1 MTKRRILWSSFL
13 IALVFTIL
21 DGLVHAFYEP
31 LEIYDYPFHFFWI
44 QSPLVN
50 YAISK
55 LLASSALLFIMFY
68 LFAKTSL
75 SKNKQ
80 YVWIT
85 LILVALLEIRYI
97 FSGHYTTTWH
107 VLNVINHLVTL
118 TIGMVVVK
126 RFGSSE

>member
-1 MTKRRILWSSFL
+1 MTKRRILWTSFL
-13 IALVFTIL
+13 IALVFTVL

-31 LEIYDYPFHFFWI
+31 LEIHEYPIHFFWI
-44 QSPLVN
+44 QSPLIN

-55 LLASSALLFIMFY
+55 LLASSVLLFIMFY

-80 YVWIT
+80 YVWMT

-97 FSGHYTTTWH
+97 VSGHYTTTWH

-118 TIGMVVVK
+118 AIGMFVVK